1 MFCYKL
7 YIILVI
13 LVTQFII
20 FGSSSSG
27 GGGGNGESGILSV
40 NNASGQA
47 TTTITNSTTTNTTN
61 SKPNLSQNEL
71 TVNYYARFNCGSID
85 DDSGPL
91 RPGKYDSDITI
102 FNKKDFP
109 ITIIWKAITVNQ
121 QYKSNFNIL
130 NIPSES
136 IVNINCAKIFP
147 LSQTSSGSAAAN
159 NNTNNT
165 TNNLPNNFA
174 EGIVKIEI
182 SINYGLLVNNFLNN
196 QIGNT
201 VINASEI
208 GNLVNVD
215 VLHTVNTLDN
225 LNKEVLYLKT
235 DFSIPPTEENRMDN
249 FIAIFKIKSD
259 EIINPVNLIKDKL
272 DSETGNSTNTSDIL
286 INKTEIISNTY
297 TDNHALTVQKVEP
310 VIS

>member
-1 MFCYKL
+1 MVRYKL
-7 YIILVI
+7 YTILAI
-13 LVTQFII
+13 LVTQVII
-20 FGSSSSG
+20 FGG
-27 GGGGNGESGILSV
+27 GGVGGESGFLSV
-40 NNASGQA
+40 KNVLGQ
-47 TTTITNSTTTNTTN
+47 TTTAITTNTNTTN
-61 SKPNLSQNEL
+61 SKPNFSQNEL

-109 ITIIWKAITVNQ
+109 ITIIWKAIAVNQ

-130 NIPSES
+130 NVPSES
-136 IVNINCAKIFP
+136 IVNINCAKISPF
-147 LSQTSSGSAAAN
+147 SQTSPDSATA
-159 NNTNNT
+159 NNT
-165 TNNLPNNFA
+165 TNNISNNFA

-182 SINYGLLVNNFLNN
+182 SINDGLLVNNFLNN

-201 VINASEI
+201 IINASEM

-225 LNKEVLYLKT
+225 LNKEALYLKT
-235 DFSIPPTEENRMDN
+235 DFSIPSAEGKMMDN
-249 FIAIFKIKSD
+249 LTAIFKIDSD
-259 EIINPVNLIKDKL
+259 EIINPVNLIKNKL
-272 DSETGNSTNTSDIL
+272 DLQEGNSTNISNIQVY
-286 INKTEIISNTY
+286 KTEIISNIY

-310 VIS
+310 IIS

>member
-1 MFCYKL
+1 MVRYKL

-20 FGSSSSG
+20 FGG
-27 GGGGNGESGILSV
+27 GGGESGILSV
-40 NNASGQA
+40 KNASGQA
-47 TTTITNSTTTNTTN
+47 STTSTSTSTTAANNTN

-109 ITIIWKAITVNQ
+109 ITIIWKGIAVNQ
-121 QYKSNFNIL
+121 QYKSNFDIL
-130 NIPSES
+130 NVPSES

-147 LSQTSSGSAAAN
+147 FSQIDPDDAAAN

-165 TNNLPNNFA
+165 TNNLSNNFA

-182 SINYGLLVNNFLNN
+182 SINDGLLVNNFLNN

-201 VINASEI
+201 IINASEI
-208 GNLVNVD
+208 SNLVNVD

-225 LNKEVLYLKT
+225 SNKEALYLKT
-235 DFSIPPTEENRMDN
+235 DFSIPATEENRMDN
-249 FIAIFKIKSD
+249 LTAIFKINSD
-259 EIINPVNLIKDKL
+259 EIINPVDLIKDRL
-272 DSETGNSTNTSDIL
+272 DSETGNNSNISDIL

-310 VIS
+310 IIS